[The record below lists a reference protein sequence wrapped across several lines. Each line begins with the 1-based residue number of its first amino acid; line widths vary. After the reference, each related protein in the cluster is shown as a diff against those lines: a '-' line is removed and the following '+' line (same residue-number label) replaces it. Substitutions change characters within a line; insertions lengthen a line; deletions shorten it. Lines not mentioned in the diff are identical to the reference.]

1 MIVPDKLM
9 PAIADVCAQPPLSMS
24 RAELKALDLTVHS
37 LHGTYADMSRFAG
50 PSAGFVDLD
59 DRRLG
64 HWLRDRA
71 AAQDDPRPGQ
81 RGQAHGAMNSR
92 DDMQRRYT
100 QGSGRRGERQEQ
112 LRVREKLGHAVRD
125 ALQRFGRPWY
135 EMPKGRAD
143 WDILLD
149 A

>member
-1 MIVPDKLM
+1 MGRMQTSPGSRGRQRDSWISTTAVL
-9 PAIADVCAQPPLSMS
+9 AIG
-24 RAELKALDLTVHS
+24 K
-37 LHGTYADMSRFAG
+37 
-50 PSAGFVDLD
+50 
-59 DRRLG
+59 G

-81 RGQAHGAMNSR
+81 RGQAHGATNSR
-92 DDMQRRYT
+92 DDMQHHYT

-112 LRVREKLGHAVRD
+112 LRVLEKLGHAVRE

-135 EMPKGRAD
+135 ELPKAHAD